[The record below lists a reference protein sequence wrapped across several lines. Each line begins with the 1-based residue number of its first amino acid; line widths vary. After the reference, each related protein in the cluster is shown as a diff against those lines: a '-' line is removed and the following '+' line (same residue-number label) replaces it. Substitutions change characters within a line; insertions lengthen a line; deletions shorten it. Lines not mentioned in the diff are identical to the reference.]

1 MSLMINVDDA
11 VNVLLY
17 EGIVEEDDKE
27 WMRNELEQKSYII
40 MKRKSVRWLDL
51 VIGEIDEVMNVEAIA
66 SHIADGTLKNWI
78 ETHKEVVMAKLE
90 MMATEQKDGEQE

>member
-1 MSLMINVDDA
+1 MN
-11 VNVLLY
+11 
-17 EGIVEEDDKE
+17 
-27 WMRNELEQKSYII
+27 R
-40 MKRKSVRWLDL
+40 LDL

-90 MMATEQKDGEQE
+90 MMASEQKDGEQE